1 MASIVKATRR
11 RKAAIRQQRKQQRRQ
26 RRRIKAYR
34 RHRRPHRRPASLP
47 QRVHRVIGGVLR
59 LFTAAFTRPTYERF
73 VVLLLAA
80 ILTTGC
86 RTILNLLR
94 TVGDLA
100 PGDPSSYHRVFATRR
115 WSLWRLGRAL
125 AGFVLTR
132 WLPDGPVQVA
142 GDDTVAEH
150 TGHKVY
156 GKACHRDAVR
166 SSHSYTA
173 FRWGHKWV
181 VLAILVQFPFAKRPW
196 ALPVL
201 CALYCTAKEDEKRG
215 RRHKTPAELM
225 RQLLAVLCRWFPER
239 RFIFVGDGAF
249 GVHPLA
255 SFAHRHRRRL
265 TLVSRFYPDANLYD
279 LPPAP
284 ARTGKKKTGR
294 PRKKGAKLPC
304 PQEVVAKTPRKQRLR
319 VTWYG
324 GGQRDIA
331 VVTATGH
338 WYKSGAGLV
347 PVRWVYVHDRT
358 GTHRDEYFFS
368 TDVDLSAQEIV
379 EAYTRRW
386 NLETT
391 FQEMRSYLKL
401 EKTRGWTEH
410 TVLRTAPCLFGLYT
424 VIAVFYAELPKS
436 WQRQRAVTRRDKTAA
451 TFSDA
456 ITAVRRWLW
465 AEWVFATADHAQAF
479 AKIPRRLRATLLGGL
494 APTA

>member
-1 MASIVKATRR
+1 MASIVKTTRR
-11 RKAAIRQQRKQQRRQ
+11 RKAAIGQQRKLQ
-26 RRRIKAYR
+26 RRRRRQAKVQRR
-34 RHRRPHRRPASLP
+34 RHRPHRRPASLP
-47 QRVHRVIGGVLR
+47 GRVLRVIGVVLQ
-59 LFTAAFTRPTYERF
+59 LFAPAFTRPTYARF
-73 VVLLLAA
+73 VTLLLAA
-80 ILTTGC
+80 ILTTGS

-100 PGDPSSYHRVFATRR
+100 PGDPSSYHRVFAKRR
-115 WSLWRLGRAL
+115 WSLWRLGRVL
-125 AGFVLTR
+125 AGFILAR
-132 WLPDGPVQVA
+132 WAPRGAVQVA
-142 GDDTVAEH
+142 GDDTVTEH
-150 TGHKVY
+150 KGKKVY

-173 FRWGHKWV
+173 YRWGHKWV
-181 VLAILVQFPFAKRPW
+181 VLAILVQFPFAQRPW

-225 RQLLAVLCRWFPER
+225 RQLLAVLCRWFPQR
-239 RFIFVGDGAF
+239 RFVFVGDGGF

-265 TLVSRFYPDANLYD
+265 TLVSRFYADANLYD
-279 LPPAP
+279 LPPA
-284 ARTGKKKTGR
+284 RTGKKKSGR
-294 PRKKGAKLPC
+294 PRKKGAKLPS
-304 PQEVVAKTPRKQRLR
+304 PQEVVATTPRQQRLR
-319 VTWYG
+319 VRWYG

-338 WYKSGAGLV
+338 WYKAGIGLV
-347 PVRWVYVHDRT
+347 PVRWVYVHDCT

-368 TDVDLSAQEIV
+368 TDVEMGAQEIV

-391 FQEMRSYLKL
+391 FQEMRGYLKL
-401 EKTRGWTEH
+401 EKTRGWTEQ
-410 TVLRTAPCLFGLYT
+410 TVLRTAPCLFGLYA

-436 WQRQRAVTRRDKTAA
+436 WQRQQAVTRPDKTAV

-465 AEWVFATADHAQAF
+465 SEWVFATAHHSQAF
-479 AKIPRRLRATLLGGL
+479 AKIPRRLRTTLLDGL
-494 APTA
+494 APAA